1 MPARYRV
8 PGSAGGHWRCGWR
21 RASSP
26 AGRRGGWVISVGAD
40 PGRNQSRPLVRLSWR
55 ASSVV
60 AALGIGVSL
69 GVAAQAP
76 NYRLTYHLRVVERA
90 AGETRLLASAA
101 VSGPRETDLRLALR
115 GRATELQSLLSTLP
129 EPDTVSLGGVFFTR
143 RLVGRSR
150 RGLPLWEED
159 TYRRWSRIPW
169 GETTLLYPFGPPAVG
184 QRRVVW
190 VEITVSRGF
199 AAGETRA
206 SEEVTVMDSA
216 VGFTAQAVIPPR
228 RVMVRMTLVR
238 GDTASS
244 RRAVDL
250 VPETTGRRV
259 SFKLGR
265 ETFDFDVALERP
277 EPPRTGRDS
286 ALAIDMD
293 VVCLRVI
300 APESPETARV
310 RCGRLDNIAR
320 RVALVG
326 GDTLLATCAG
336 HRRAEHG
343 IIQGWSG
350 SNGSTLRSSTSPSR
364 RCGRAT
370 TPINTSSA
378 HASCC
383 SRTTSARA

>member
-1 MPARYRV
+1 V
-8 PGSAGGHWRCGWR
+8 
-21 RASSP
+21 
-26 AGRRGGWVISVGAD
+26 
-40 PGRNQSRPLVRLSWR
+40 
-55 ASSVV
+55 
-60 AALGIGVSL
+60 
-69 GVAAQAP
+69 
-76 NYRLTYHLRVVERA
+76 TYHLRVVERA

-101 VSGPRETDLRLALR
+101 VSGPPETDLRLALQA
-115 GRATELQSLLSTLP
+115 RATELHGLLGTLP

-159 TYRRWSRIPW
+159 SYRRWSRIPW
-169 GETTLLYPFGPPAVG
+169 GETTLLYPFGPPPVG

-244 RRAVDL
+244 QRAVDL

-326 GDTLLATCAG
+326 GDTLMATFA
-336 HRRAEHG
+336 
-343 IIQGWSG
+343 W
-350 SNGSTLRSSTSPSR
+350 P
-364 RCGRAT
+364 
-370 TPINTSSA
+370 P
-378 HASCC
+378 
-383 SRTTSARA
+383 AR